1 MMNREELEK
10 EAKSLNIK
18 FDGRTTDQKLS
29 EKIQAAKLSAKMSS
43 SKNTENDKELNQD
56 GEDTKIIQDEDPES
70 EPGEQEKPEF
80 VEVVN
85 CHNGLWQL
93 PDGTCIKAG
102 SVGELT
108 KEQLETP
115 QVQRAIDTGFLKV
128 K

>member
-1 MMNREELEK
+1 MNREELEK

-43 SKNTENDKELNQD
+43 SKNTENGKESNQND
-56 GEDTKIIQDEDPES
+56 EDTKIIQDEDPEP
-70 EPGEQEKPEF
+70 EPSEQEKPEL

-93 PDGTCIKAG
+93 PDGTYIKAG

-108 KEQLETP
+108 REQLETP
-115 QVQRAIDTGFLKV
+115 QAQRAIETGFLKV

>member
-1 MMNREELEK
+1 MNREELEK
-10 EAKSLNIK
+10 EAEALNIK

-29 EKIQAAKLSAKMSS
+29 EKIQTAKLSAKMAS
-43 SKNTENDKELNQD
+43 SKNTESTEGASQG
-56 GEDTKIIQDEDPES
+56 GEDANGGDLNPDPDPEVD
-70 EPGEQEKPEF
+70 EKPEL

-102 SVGELT
+102 AVGELT
-108 KEQLETP
+108 KEQLDTP
-115 QVQRAIDTGFLKV
+115 QVQRAIETGFLKV

>member
-1 MMNREELEK
+1 MNREELEK

-29 EKIQAAKLSAKMSS
+29 EKIQAAKISAKMSS
-43 SKNTENDKELNQD
+43 SKNTENGKESNQD
-56 GEDTKIIQDEDPES
+56 GEDTKVIQDEDPEP
-70 EPGEQEKPEF
+70 EPSKQEKPEL

-93 PDGTCIKAG
+93 PDGVCIKPG
-102 SVGELT
+102 KVSELT

-115 QVQRAIDTGFLKV
+115 QVQRAIETGFLKV

>member
-1 MMNREELEK
+1 MNREELEK

-29 EKIQAAKLSAKMSS
+29 EKIQTAKLSAKMSS
-43 SKNTENDKELNQD
+43 SKNTENNKESNQD
-56 GEDTKIIQDEDPES
+56 DKDTRIIQDENPE
-70 EPGEQEKPEF
+70 PEKTEL

-102 SVGELT
+102 SVGGLT

-115 QVQRAIDTGFLKV
+115 QVQRAIETGFLKV